1 MKHAG
6 GEVFKQSNILYS
18 DLKTAKELVYDP
30 CGYDLKN
37 LTIHTEG
44 SAYSACSYELAGKI
58 IEYRASKITPSKT
71 GQFVTIWRRNKEG
84 ITQPH
89 DSSEEMDFI
98 IISSGKDDNF
108 GLFIFPKSVLL
119 SKGIIS
125 QNGEGGKRG
134 IRVYPPWDMV
144 SNKQAEKTQS
154 WQKKYF
160 VWINDNDQNYLS
172 LTKTLLK

>member
-1 MKHAG
+1 MKHAEG
-6 GEVFKQSNILYS
+6 IIFKQIKILYS

-30 CGYDLKN
+30 CGYELKN
-37 LTIHTEG
+37 LTIHSEG
-44 SAYSACSYELAGKI
+44 RAYSACSYELAGKI
-58 IEYRASKITPSKT
+58 IEYRASKITPLKT
-71 GQFVTIWRRNKEG
+71 GQFVTIWKRNKEG
-84 ITQPH
+84 ITRPL
-89 DSSEEMDFI
+89 DSSDKMDFI
-98 IISSGKDDNF
+98 IISSVKDDDF

-144 SNKQAEKTQS
+144 SNKQAENTQS

-160 VWINDNDQNYLS
+160 VWINDNDQNYLNI
-172 LTKTLLK
+172 TKTLLK

>member
-6 GEVFKQSNILYS
+6 GEVLRQINILYS

-30 CGYDLKN
+30 CGYDMKN

-44 SAYSACSYELAGKI
+44 SAYSACCYELAGRI
-58 IEYRASKITPSKT
+58 IEYRASKITTSKT
-71 GQFVTIWRRNKEG
+71 GQFVTIWKRNKEG
-84 ITQPH
+84 ITQPF
-89 DSSEEMDFI
+89 DSSDKLDFI

-125 QNGEGGKRG
+125 QKGEGGKRG

-144 SNKQAEKTQS
+144 STKQAEKTQS
-154 WQKKYF
+154 WQQKYF
-160 VWINDNDQNYLS
+160 MWVKGNRQNHFDLI
-172 LTKTLLK
+172 KTLLK

>member
-1 MKHAG
+1 MKH
-6 GEVFKQSNILYS
+6 EVEKVFKQTNILYS

-44 SAYSACSYELAGKI
+44 NAYSACSYELEGKI
-58 IEYRASKITPSKT
+58 IEYRTSKITALKT
-71 GQFVTIWRRNKEG
+71 GQFVTIWTRNKQR
-84 ITQPH
+84 ITQPF
-89 DSSEEMDFI
+89 DSSDKLDFI

-134 IRVYPPWDMV
+134 IRVYPPWDKV

-160 VWINDNDQNYLS
+160 VWVKDNKQSYLE